1 MPYFVEG
8 SKSQRVKELRGQGVK
23 IQATLA
29 SKLKR
34 LLSAFFPHL
43 TSPLYSPVPLLS
55 IHLDLRCLT
64 FDLSRATQGEV
75 IAVNAGDS
83 AVVVVWLFGRE
94 VKRRPVSAADH
105 QKVNSWRS
113 QQWIQNPI
121 FEFNV

>member
-1 MPYFVEG
+1 MPYFVKG
-8 SKSQRVKELRGQGVK
+8 SKSQKVKELRGQRVK

-29 SKLKR
+29 SLLK
-34 LLSAFFPHL
+34 LLSFLPTPHL
-43 TSPLYSPVPLLS
+43 PVVLPSVPLLS

-64 FDLSRATQGEV
+64 SHLNRAAQDEV

-113 QQWIQNPI
+113 
-121 FEFNV
+121 

>member
-1 MPYFVEG
+1 M
-8 SKSQRVKELRGQGVK
+8 QQKEFDPWQPCCSVVLP
-23 IQATLA
+23 
-29 SKLKR
+29 S
-34 LLSAFFPHL
+34 
-43 TSPLYSPVPLLS
+43 VPLLS

-64 FDLSRATQGEV
+64 FHLNRAAQDEV

-121 FEFNV
+121 FEFNLNI